1 MTFLATSGVTS
12 LQEIGNKI
20 ISVGMPILMGLAV
33 TIGIVMVAYYGIA
46 GKFAK
51 NAEQRRETIARVTW
65 VGVCLGIVI
74 LASAIVLGLKDVIL
88 GIA

>member
-1 MTFLATSGVTS
+1 MLLLANTGTTS

-20 ISVGMPILMGLAV
+20 ISVGMPILMGIAV

-51 NAEQRRETIARVTW
+51 NAEQRRETISRVT
-65 VGVCLGIVI
+65 
-74 LASAIVLGLKDVIL
+74 
-88 GIA
+88 